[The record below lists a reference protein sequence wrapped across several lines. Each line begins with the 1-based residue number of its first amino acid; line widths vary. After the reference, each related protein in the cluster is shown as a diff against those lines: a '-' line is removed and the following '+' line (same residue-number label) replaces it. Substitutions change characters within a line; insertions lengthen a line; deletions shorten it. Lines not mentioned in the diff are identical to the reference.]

1 MAPAHPAPSGSPGP
15 AAASPGRRSR
25 ADRVSLLFSAPA
37 LLWFTAFLLVPLL
50 GVFWLSVQDWS
61 GLLSTPTF
69 TGLSNFAH
77 LMDDPSLA
85 SALRNTAVQVVV
97 ELVVVMAGGYML
109 GYYIAMRGKLSGL
122 LLTLGLVPIL
132 TSATARAL
140 MFVGILQPQGLL
152 NGLLE
157 AIGLGALAQPWLGSP
172 STALGVIIV
181 VDIWGALGFTAVMVS
196 ARLSSLSSEIR
207 EAARIDGAGEWMI
220 MWRVALP
227 VITPFVG
234 ALAIMHFMWALMASA
249 QNVLLLTRGGPGTS
263 SMNLAYMMYEAAFIT
278 NQLGYSQAIGVLLVV
293 IGVVGMVAIRKLSK
307 DRT

>member
-1 MAPAHPAPSGSPGP
+1 MAPAHPAPSGSLGP
-15 AAASPGRRSR
+15 AAAAPGRRSR

-109 GYYIAMRGKLSGL
+109 GYYIAMRGRLSGL

-132 TSATARAL
+132 TSAAARAL

-207 EAARIDGAGEWMI
+207 EAARIDGASEWTI

-227 VITPFVG
+227 IVTPFVG

-293 IGVVGMVAIRKLSK
+293 IGVAGMVAIRKLSK